1 MFRSPVLRV
10 CSATIQPGL
19 TTSWAGGRYRDAMR
33 SWRLTVVAL
42 VCLTS
47 AACAGSLVRPALT
60 PANPATEALLVLP
73 GFGYGRGG
81 EDAFRSLAPSMA
93 KDGFD
98 LYLPKF
104 VDRAGLDESRD
115 RLRQF
120 VRSNHLERYTRVHVF
135 AFIAGGWTF
144 NPIAD
149 GELLPNLAT
158 VIYDRSPYQER
169 APRVAMERL
178 RFFTWLKYGSVV
190 FDVAK
195 TPYAPL
201 QTPDIKV
208 GLVVET
214 APTAF
219 IKRFAADARR
229 QGPVRVR
236 LRCVQTALRRL
247 RLRRDESQRA
257 LYELRRGVARRAHV
271 HQDRTIHR
279 GGQPHASTR
288 GPRGGQP

>member
-1 MFRSPVLRV
+1 M
-10 CSATIQPGL
+10 
-19 TTSWAGGRYRDAMR
+19 
-33 SWRLTVVAL
+33 
-42 VCLTS
+42 
-47 AACAGSLVRPALT
+47 
-60 PANPATEALLVLP
+60 
-73 GFGYGRGG
+73 
-81 EDAFRSLAPSMA
+81 
-93 KDGFD
+93 
-98 LYLPKF
+98 
-104 VDRAGLDESRD
+104 
-115 RLRQF
+115 
-120 VRSNHLERYTRVHVF
+120 HVF

-229 QGPVRVR
+229 QGPYEFACDAFKQRYDDCVYVAMSHNELYTSFAAVWPDVRTFIKTGRFTEAANRTPPPVD
-236 LRCVQTALRRL
+236 L
-247 RLRRDESQRA
+247 E
-257 LYELRRGVARRAHV
+257 VANRE
-271 HQDRTIHR
+271 
-279 GGQPHASTR
+279 
-288 GPRGGQP
+288 